1 MDFFSDSSASSRH
14 SNDPSASK
22 LNSIPGGQ
30 YNGNPGDYYSFLQTY
45 AYLKSYKQLP
55 INLVKPLR
63 PMCLIPEIPELD
75 IDIAFG
81 ATSDDRLAITD
92 YLRRRSKYEI
102 QGQQALVLLRTL
114 LADHVYHQVS
124 HIFLD
129 QAITD
134 PSEQIRLIL
143 HHLRTEQEKYKSVA
157 IVTETNVILHLK
169 PATNWAALQPL
180 MSTLE
185 VQYQKL
191 LNLGEPRPPT
201 QQKTDLV
208 RMMSATAPDFIT
220 VRSLLFQDHMAAQ
233 TYQQWRQFICSQQ
246 INMTAQHLS
255 EVTSNSVAEM
265 ATSAKRP
272 RFSNDLPTSTSAIYS
287 QQKTAAYAPPQDFVP
302 NNSDDSRMPT
312 WFVNYT
318 NRQSTPS
325 SLKPRP
331 CFNCRISTCPGVTD
345 SQLCDKPYCR
355 LCAVKQIY
363 DASGAPDWQWPSKA
377 HPRYHLPHDC
387 EHCPPKYRRVP
398 PLSVS
403 GPSPPTHPRP
413 YSYPRSS
420 TKRAIPEYTP
430 PTKSAIHMFLTDSD
444 HANNSETVDM
454 DPMEALL
461 ADYSL
466 V

>member
-1 MDFFSDSSASSRH
+1 MAFSSFSSLSSTSSKH
-14 SNDPSASK
+14 SNDISVPG

-30 YNGNPGDYYSFLQTY
+30 YNGNPGDYHSFLQTY

-63 PMCLIPEIPELD
+63 PMCLMPEIPELD

-81 ATSDDRLAITD
+81 ATTEDRQVITD
-92 YLRRRSKYEI
+92 YLRRRSRYEI
-102 QGQQALVLLRTL
+102 QAQQALILLRTL
-114 LADHVYHQVS
+114 LSDHVYHQVS

-129 QAITD
+129 QTIID

-143 HHLRTEQEKYKSVA
+143 NHLRLEQEKYKSIA
-157 IVTETNVILHLK
+157 IVTETNVILHLQ

-180 MSTLE
+180 LSTLE

-208 RMMSATAPDFIT
+208 RMMSATAPDFAT
-220 VRSLLFQDHMAAQ
+220 VRSLLFQDHMASQ
-233 TYQQWRQFICSQQ
+233 TYHQWRQFICSQQ

-255 EVTSNSVAEM
+255 EATTNSVADM
-265 ATSAKRP
+265 ANPSKRARFTSDSVPSTGAVYFQHTP
-272 RFSNDLPTSTSAIYS
+272 QPAVTFDPTRSDSAETPMS
-287 QQKTAAYAPPQDFVP
+287 
-302 NNSDDSRMPT
+302 SWS
-312 WFVNYT
+312 VNYT
-318 NRQSTPS
+318 NRQSAPPQIKT
-325 SLKPRP
+325 KF
-331 CFNCRISTCPGVTD
+331 CFNCRSSTCPGITD

-355 LCAVKQIY
+355 LCAMKQTC

-377 HPRYHLPHDC
+377 HPRYHLPNDC
-387 EHCPPKYRRVP
+387 IHCHPKYRRIP
-398 PLSVS
+398 P
-403 GPSPPTHPRP
+403 PPPASAASHPRP
-413 YSYPRSS
+413 YSYPRP
-420 TKRAIPEYTP
+420 TNKRAIPEYTP
-430 PTKSAIHMFLTDSD
+430 PQKSAIHMFLTESD
-444 HANNSETVDM
+444 QLTNPENLDM

-466 V
+466 A